1 MPATALNVGEKF
13 SALDGLH
20 LLFLPVVAA
29 FPAAPSRAEI
39 NAGTDLTTEISS
51 WEGFELDPQTI
62 ETPSLARFTGS
73 IPGRIN
79 LTSGVLN
86 MYADRGN
93 DDVRDVLPDGTTGY
107 IVFMDSGDVPTKK
120 MDVWPVRVNRLSKVR
135 SMEAA
140 TMLKVAFTHNELP
153 REELTIPAA
162 T

>member
-20 LLFLPVVAA
+20 LVFVPVVAA
-29 FPAAPSRAEI
+29 FPAAPTRLEI
-39 NAGTDLTTEISS
+39 NAGTDLTTEVSS
-51 WEGFELDPQTI
+51 WEGFEMDPQTI

-79 LTSGVLN
+79 ITSGVLN
-86 MYADRGN
+86 MYADRGG
-93 DDVRDVLPDGTTGY
+93 DDVRDVLPDGTTGFV
-107 IVFMDSGDVPTKK
+107 VFMDQGDVATKS

-140 TMLKVAFTHNELP
+140 TMLKVAFTHNVLP
-153 REELTIPAA
+153 VENLVIP

>member
-1 MPATALNVGEKF
+1 MVAPALNVAEKF

-20 LLFLPVVAA
+20 IVFIPVVAA
-29 FPAAPSRAEI
+29 FPAAATRVEI

-51 WEGFELDPQTI
+51 WEGFEMDPQTI

-79 LTSGVLN
+79 ITSGVLN
-86 MYADRGN
+86 IYADRGY
-93 DDVRDVLPDGTTGY
+93 DDVSDVLPDGTTGY
-107 IVFMDSGDVPTKK
+107 LAFMDQGDVPTKK
-120 MDVWPVRVNRLSKVR
+120 MDLWPVRVNRTSVVR

-153 REELTIPAA
+153 SERLTIPAA